1 MKRPFIF
8 KRVDPNF
15 VLALIATS
23 AFVYFTFKILHEE
36 RMQGEAIKSQIIV
49 KEPLDVSDKQY
60 IMSLLR
66 FFTLDKEKF
75 IMTTQAYDIDWEIK
89 QLTLAIDYL
98 KNIQSSA
105 LTDEELASTNENIK
119 SLQEKLYELTEEVS
133 PIEPNFTLSLA
144 KKNN

>member
-49 KEPLDVSDKQY
+49 KEPLDVSDK
-60 IMSLLR
+60 
-66 FFTLDKEKF
+66 
-75 IMTTQAYDIDWEIK
+75 
-89 QLTLAIDYL
+89 
-98 KNIQSSA
+98 
-105 LTDEELASTNENIK
+105 
-119 SLQEKLYELTEEVS
+119 
-133 PIEPNFTLSLA
+133 
-144 KKNN
+144 